1 MADQELRDR
10 NGRLI
15 GKIRLSGSRYEGRD
29 TSGRLKALMTQRA
42 TKHAIR
48 TGGLSAKET
57 FSPRSLPNFDPT
69 PSFCM
74 KTLKIA
80 VCIISAGALAGV
92 AGCSKQAQVPDATP
106 IQSSSSSPYNDNP
119 VLDTVKV
126 GSGWVSRV
134 RIGQRNYI
142 VYSGGGVCPAN

>member
-1 MADQELRDR
+1 
-10 NGRLI
+10 
-15 GKIRLSGSRYEGRD
+15 
-29 TSGRLKALMTQRA
+29 
-42 TKHAIR
+42 
-48 TGGLSAKET
+48 
-57 FSPRSLPNFDPT
+57 
-69 PSFCM
+69 M

-106 IQSSSSSPYNDNP
+106 IQSSSSSIYNDNP